1 MMDFGSSGRLKSRA
15 IVCVMNLKATTETTL
30 DLRVLPDIYTNISC
44 LLPLLLAKPDLQALQ
59 KLEKDFLASVK
70 ARLDRYVNAENS
82 TRIFIHLASLYATII
97 YMSTLLFLFNR

>member
-1 MMDFGSSGRLKSRA
+1 MDFGSSGRLKSRA

-59 KLEKDFLASVK
+59 KLEKDFLASIR
-70 ARLDRYVNAENS
+70 ARLDRHVNAENS
-82 TRIFIHLASLYATII
+82 IRIIIHLASLYSTTI
-97 YMSTLLFLFNR
+97 SVRTLLFLFYR